1 MVYRRRP
8 KKAKN
13 LRRAIFVLIA
23 GLFGF
28 FIPLSGC
35 EQFGALPTGES
46 YLRIQQSKNYNLAD
60 DKFVNL
66 EQDTVLSGPGFWD
79 NPGENWN
86 NNFFFNNN
94 QTRPDGIL
102 PESKTP
108 LPDDFHESLD
118 TIKFVWLGHS
128 TILMS
133 IGGNVILFDPIFSNA
148 ASPVSFVVRRFQPPV
163 IDLASLP
170 KIDIVVVSHDHY
182 DHLDMK
188 TIKQLR
194 EDDISFVVPLGLGAH
209 LEHWGV
215 SAAKIT
221 ELDWW
226 ENTQIGGLNLI
237 CTPSQHFSGRM
248 GPYKEKRSLWAS
260 WLIKS
265 LDQSV
270 YFSGDSGY
278 ASHYRQIAERY
289 GSVDLVFMDSGQ
301 YNKRWQHVHNMPE
314 EAVQAVLD
322 MDGQLLVPIHWGM
335 FTLSM
340 HDWFEPPVRVLA
352 EAAKKNV
359 NVLTPLLGQLVDV
372 SNLPAN
378 DKWWDRVNQP

>member
-1 MVYRRRP
+1 MVSRRRK
-8 KKAKN
+8 KKAKT
-13 LRRAIFVLIA
+13 LRRATFVLIA
-23 GLFGF
+23 GLFGVVF
-28 FIPLSGC
+28 HLSGC
-35 EQFGALPTGES
+35 EQFGALPSGDS
-46 YLRIQQSKNYNLAD
+46 YLKIQKSDNYDVAN

-66 EQDTVLSGPGFWD
+66 QKKPILTGPGFWD
-79 NPGENWN
+79 NPGKNWN
-86 NNFFFNNN
+86 NNFFFNSN
-94 QTRPDGIL
+94 QTRPEDL
-102 PESKTP
+102 MPENKIP
-108 LPDDFHESLD
+108 LPYDFHESFD

-128 TILMS
+128 TILVSM
-133 IGGNVILFDPIFSNA
+133 GGKVVLFDPIFSNA
-148 ASPVSFVVRRFQPPV
+148 ASPVSLVVKRFQPPV

-182 DHLDMK
+182 DHLDME

-194 EDDISFVVPLGLGAH
+194 DDDISFVVPLGLGAH

-215 SAAKIT
+215 SAEKIT

-226 ENTQIGGLNLI
+226 EETQIDRLNLI
-237 CTPSQHFSGRM
+237 CTPSQHFSGRR
-248 GPYKEKRSLWAS
+248 GPYREKRSLWAS

-265 LDQSV
+265 PDQSV

-278 ASHYRQIAERY
+278 ADHYRQIGERY

-301 YNKRWQHVHNMPE
+301 YNTRWRHVHNMPE

-322 MDGQLLVPIHWGM
+322 IKGQLLVPIHWGM

-352 EAAKKNV
+352 EAARLDVK
-359 NVLTPLLGQLVDV
+359 VLTPLLGQLVDI
-372 SNLPAN
+372 SDLPEI
-378 DKWWDRVNQP
+378 DRWWERVN

>member
-1 MVYRRRP
+1 MVYRRRR
-8 KKAKN
+8 KKAKT
-13 LRRAIFVLIA
+13 LRRATFVLLA
-23 GLFGF
+23 GLFGVF
-28 FIPLSGC
+28 FNLSGC
-35 EQFGALPTGES
+35 EQFGALPSGDR
-46 YLRIQQSKNYNLAD
+46 YLQIQKSENYNLVEE
-60 DKFVNL
+60 KFVNL
-66 EQDTVLSGPGFWD
+66 QQDSVLSGPGFWD

-86 NNFFFNNN
+86 NNFFLNNN
-94 QTRPDGIL
+94 QTRPEGLL

-108 LPDDFHESLD
+108 LPADFHVSSD
-118 TIKFVWLGHS
+118 NIKFVWLGHS
-128 TILMS
+128 TILAS
-133 IGGNVILFDPIFSNA
+133 IDGKVVLFDPIFSNA
-148 ASPVSFVVRRFQPPV
+148 ASPVSLVVKRFQPPV

-170 KIDIVVVSHDHY
+170 KIDIVVISHDHY
-182 DHLDMK
+182 DHLDME
-188 TIKQLR
+188 TIKQLHDR
-194 EDDISFVVPLGLGAH
+194 DISFVVPLGLGAH

-215 SAAKIT
+215 LGQKIT

-226 ENTQIGGLNLI
+226 EETEINGLNLI
-237 CTPSQHFSGRM
+237 CTPSQHFSGRR

-265 LDQSV
+265 PSQSV

-278 ASHYRQIAERY
+278 ADHYRQIGERY

-301 YNKRWQHVHNMPE
+301 YNARWRHVHNMPE

-352 EAAKKNV
+352 EAARLDV
-359 NVLTPLLGQLVDV
+359 RVLTPLLGQLVDV
-372 SNLPAN
+372 SDMPEN
-378 DKWWDRVNQP
+378 DEWWEQVVN

>member
-1 MVYRRRP
+1 MVSRRRK
-8 KKAKN
+8 KKAKT
-13 LRRAIFVLIA
+13 LRRATFVLIA
-23 GLFGF
+23 GLFGVF
-28 FIPLSGC
+28 FHLSGC
-35 EQFGALPTGES
+35 EQFGALPSGDS
-46 YLRIQQSKNYNLAD
+46 YLKIQKSDNYDVAD

-66 EQDTVLSGPGFWD
+66 QQKPILTGPGFWD

-86 NNFFFNNN
+86 NNFFFNSN
-94 QTRPDGIL
+94 QTRPEDL
-102 PESKTP
+102 MPESKIP
-108 LPDDFHESLD
+108 LPYDFHESSN

-128 TILMS
+128 TILVSM
-133 IGGNVILFDPIFSNA
+133 GGKVILFDPIFSNA
-148 ASPVSFVVRRFQPPV
+148 ASPLSLVVKRFQPPV

-182 DHLDMK
+182 DHLDME

-194 EDDISFVVPLGLGAH
+194 DDDISFVVPLGLGAH

-215 SAAKIT
+215 SAEKIT

-226 ENTQIGGLNLI
+226 EETQIDGLTLI
-237 CTPSQHFSGRM
+237 CTPSQHFSGRR
-248 GPYKEKRSLWAS
+248 GPYREKRSLWAS

-265 LDQSV
+265 PDQSV

-278 ASHYRQIAERY
+278 ADHYRQIGERY

-301 YNKRWQHVHNMPE
+301 YNTRWRYVHNMPE

-322 MDGQLLVPIHWGM
+322 INGQLLVPIHWGM

-352 EAAKKNV
+352 EAARLDVK
-359 NVLTPLLGQLVDV
+359 VLTPLLGQLVDISEV
-372 SNLPAN
+372 PEI
-378 DKWWDRVNQP
+378 DRWWERVN

>member
-1 MVYRRRP
+1 MVYRRRR
-8 KKAKN
+8 KKAKT
-13 LRRAIFVLIA
+13 LRRATFVLLA
-23 GLFGF
+23 GLFGVF
-28 FIPLSGC
+28 FHLSGC
-35 EQFGALPTGES
+35 EQFGALPSGDR
-46 YLRIQQSKNYNLAD
+46 YLQIQKSENYNLAEE
-60 DKFVNL
+60 KFVNL
-66 EQDTVLSGPGFWD
+66 EEDSVLTGPGFWD

-94 QTRPDGIL
+94 QTRPGGLL

-108 LPDDFHESLD
+108 LPADFHVSSD
-118 TIKFVWLGHS
+118 NIKFVWLGHS
-128 TILMS
+128 TILAS
-133 IGGNVILFDPIFSNA
+133 IDGKVVLFDPIFSNA
-148 ASPVSFVVRRFQPPV
+148 ASPVSLVVKRFQPPV

-170 KIDIVVVSHDHY
+170 KIDIVVISHDHY
-182 DHLDMK
+182 DHLDME
-188 TIKQLR
+188 TIKQLHDR
-194 EDDISFVVPLGLGAH
+194 DISFVVPLGLGAH

-215 SAAKIT
+215 SAQKIT

-226 ENTQIGGLNLI
+226 EETEIDGLNLI
-237 CTPSQHFSGRM
+237 CTPSQHFSGRR

-260 WLIKS
+260 WLVKS
-265 LDQSV
+265 PSQSV

-278 ASHYRQIAERY
+278 ADHYRQIGERY

-301 YNKRWQHVHNMPE
+301 YNARWRHVHNMPE

-352 EAAKKNV
+352 EAARLDV
-359 NVLTPLLGQLVDV
+359 RVLTPLLGQLVDV
-372 SNLPAN
+372 SDMPEN
-378 DKWWDRVNQP
+378 DEWWEQVVN

>member
-1 MVYRRRP
+1 MVYRRRR
-8 KKAKN
+8 KKAKT
-13 LRRAIFVLIA
+13 LRRATFVLLA
-23 GLFGF
+23 GLFGVF
-28 FIPLSGC
+28 FNLSGC
-35 EQFGALPTGES
+35 EQFGALPSGDS
-46 YLRIQQSKNYNLAD
+46 YLQIQKSENYNLEEE
-60 DKFVNL
+60 KFVNL
-66 EQDTVLSGPGFWD
+66 EQDSVLTGPGFWD

-86 NNFFFNNN
+86 NNFFLNNN
-94 QTRPDGIL
+94 QTRPEGLL

-108 LPDDFHESLD
+108 LPADFHVSSD
-118 TIKFVWLGHS
+118 NIKFVWLGHS
-128 TILMS
+128 TILAS
-133 IGGNVILFDPIFSNA
+133 IDGKVVLFDPIFSNA
-148 ASPVSFVVRRFQPPV
+148 ASPVSLVVKRFQPPV

-170 KIDIVVVSHDHY
+170 KIDIVVISHDHY
-182 DHLDMK
+182 DHLDME
-188 TIKQLR
+188 TIKQLHDR
-194 EDDISFVVPLGLGAH
+194 DISFVVPLGLGAH

-215 SAAKIT
+215 SGQKIT

-226 ENTQIGGLNLI
+226 EGTEINGLNLI
-237 CTPSQHFSGRM
+237 CTPSQHFSGRR

-265 LDQSV
+265 PSQSV

-278 ASHYRQIAERY
+278 ADHYRQIGERY

-301 YNKRWQHVHNMPE
+301 YNARWRHVHNMPE

-352 EAAKKNV
+352 EAARLDV
-359 NVLTPLLGQLVDV
+359 RVLTPLLGQLVDV
-372 SNLPAN
+372 SDMPEN
-378 DKWWDRVNQP
+378 DEWWEQVVN

>member
-1 MVYRRRP
+1 MVYRRRR
-8 KKAKN
+8 KKAKT
-13 LRRAIFVLIA
+13 LRRATFVLLA
-23 GLFGF
+23 SLFGVF
-28 FIPLSGC
+28 FHLSGC
-35 EQFGALPTGES
+35 EQFGALPSGDR
-46 YLRIQQSKNYNLAD
+46 YLQIQKSENYNLAEE
-60 DKFVNL
+60 KFVNL
-66 EQDTVLSGPGFWD
+66 EQDSVLTGPGFWD

-94 QTRPDGIL
+94 QTRPEGLL

-108 LPDDFHESLD
+108 LPADFHVSSD
-118 TIKFVWLGHS
+118 NIKFVWLGHS
-128 TILMS
+128 TILAS
-133 IGGNVILFDPIFSNA
+133 IDGKVVLFDPIFSNA
-148 ASPVSFVVRRFQPPV
+148 ASPVSLVVKRFQPPV

-170 KIDIVVVSHDHY
+170 EIDIVVISHDHY
-182 DHLDMK
+182 DHLDME
-188 TIKQLR
+188 TIKQLHDR
-194 EDDISFVVPLGLGAH
+194 DISFVVPLGLGAH

-215 SAAKIT
+215 SAQKIT

-226 ENTQIGGLNLI
+226 EETEIDGLNLI
-237 CTPSQHFSGRM
+237 CTPSQHFSGRR

-265 LDQSV
+265 PSQSV

-278 ASHYRQIAERY
+278 ADHYRQIGERY

-301 YNKRWQHVHNMPE
+301 YNARWRHVHNMPE

-352 EAAKKNV
+352 EAARLDV
-359 NVLTPLLGQLVDV
+359 RVLTPLLGQLVDV
-372 SNLPAN
+372 SDMPEN
-378 DKWWDRVNQP
+378 DEWWEQVN

>member
-1 MVYRRRP
+1 M
-8 KKAKN
+8 
-13 LRRAIFVLIA
+13 RRAIFVLIA

-35 EQFGALPTGES
+35 EQFGALPSGES

-66 EQDTVLSGPGFWD
+66 EQDAVLSGPGFWD
-79 NPGENWN
+79 KPGENWN

-94 QTRPDGIL
+94 QTRPDGLL

-108 LPDDFHESLD
+108 LPDDFHESSD

-148 ASPVSFVVRRFQPPV
+148 ASPVSFVVTRFQPPV

-182 DHLDMK
+182 DHLDME

-237 CTPSQHFSGRM
+237 CTPSQHFSGRW
-248 GPYKEKRSLWAS
+248 GHTRKR
-260 WLIKS
+260 
-265 LDQSV
+265 D
-270 YFSGDSGY
+270 
-278 ASHYRQIAERY
+278 RY
-289 GSVDLVFMDSGQ
+289 GRHG
-301 YNKRWQHVHNMPE
+301 
-314 EAVQAVLD
+314 
-322 MDGQLLVPIHWGM
+322 
-335 FTLSM
+335 
-340 HDWFEPPVRVLA
+340 
-352 EAAKKNV
+352 
-359 NVLTPLLGQLVDV
+359 
-372 SNLPAN
+372 
-378 DKWWDRVNQP
+378 

>member
-1 MVYRRRP
+1 MVYRRRR
-8 KKAKN
+8 KKAKT
-13 LRRAIFVLIA
+13 LRRATFVLLA
-23 GLFGF
+23 GLFGVF
-28 FIPLSGC
+28 FHLSGC
-35 EQFGALPTGES
+35 EQFGALPSGDR
-46 YLRIQQSKNYNLAD
+46 YLQIQKSENYNLAEE
-60 DKFVNL
+60 KFVNL
-66 EQDTVLSGPGFWD
+66 EQNSVLTGPGFWD

-94 QTRPDGIL
+94 QTRPEGLL

-108 LPDDFHESLD
+108 LPADFHVSSD
-118 TIKFVWLGHS
+118 NIKFVWLGHS
-128 TILMS
+128 TILAS
-133 IGGNVILFDPIFSNA
+133 IDGKVVLFDPIFSNA
-148 ASPVSFVVRRFQPPV
+148 ASPVSLVVKRFQPPV

-170 KIDIVVVSHDHY
+170 EIDIVVISHDHY
-182 DHLDMK
+182 DHLDME
-188 TIKQLR
+188 TIKQLHDR
-194 EDDISFVVPLGLGAH
+194 DISFVVPLGLGAH

-215 SAAKIT
+215 SAQKIT

-226 ENTQIGGLNLI
+226 EETEIDGLKLI
-237 CTPSQHFSGRM
+237 CTPSQHFSGRR

-265 LDQSV
+265 PRQSV

-278 ASHYRQIAERY
+278 ADHYRQIGERY

-301 YNKRWQHVHNMPE
+301 YNARWRHVHNMPE

-352 EAAKKNV
+352 EAARLDV
-359 NVLTPLLGQLVDV
+359 RVLTPLLGQLVDV
-372 SNLPAN
+372 SDMPEN
-378 DKWWDRVNQP
+378 DEWWEQVN

>member
-1 MVYRRRP
+1 MVYRRRR
-8 KKAKN
+8 KKAKT
-13 LRRAIFVLIA
+13 LRRATFVLLA
-23 GLFGF
+23 GLFGVF
-28 FIPLSGC
+28 FHLSGC
-35 EQFGALPTGES
+35 EQFGALPSGDR
-46 YLRIQQSKNYNLAD
+46 YLQIQKSENYNLAEE
-60 DKFVNL
+60 KFVNL
-66 EQDTVLSGPGFWD
+66 EEDSVLTGPGFWD

-94 QTRPDGIL
+94 QTRPGGLL

-108 LPDDFHESLD
+108 LPADFHVSSD
-118 TIKFVWLGHS
+118 NIKFVWLGHS
-128 TILMS
+128 TILAS
-133 IGGNVILFDPIFSNA
+133 IDGKVILFDPIFSNA
-148 ASPVSFVVRRFQPPV
+148 ASPVSLVVKRFQPPV

-170 KIDIVVVSHDHY
+170 KIDIVVISHDHY
-182 DHLDMK
+182 DHLDME
-188 TIKQLR
+188 TIKQLHDR
-194 EDDISFVVPLGLGAH
+194 DISFVVPLGLGAH

-215 SAAKIT
+215 SGQKIT

-226 ENTQIGGLNLI
+226 EETEINGLNLI
-237 CTPSQHFSGRM
+237 CTPSQHFSGRR

-265 LDQSV
+265 PSQSV

-278 ASHYRQIAERY
+278 ADHYRQIGERY

-301 YNKRWQHVHNMPE
+301 YNARWRHVHNMPE

-352 EAAKKNV
+352 EAARLDV
-359 NVLTPLLGQLVDV
+359 RVLTPLLGQLVDV
-372 SNLPAN
+372 SDMPEN
-378 DKWWDRVNQP
+378 DEWWEQVVN

>member
-1 MVYRRRP
+1 MVYRRRR
-8 KKAKN
+8 KKAKT
-13 LRRAIFVLIA
+13 LRRATFVLLA
-23 GLFGF
+23 GLFGVF
-28 FIPLSGC
+28 FHLSGC
-35 EQFGALPTGES
+35 EQFGALPSGDR
-46 YLRIQQSKNYNLAD
+46 YLQIQKSENYNLAEE
-60 DKFVNL
+60 KFVNL
-66 EQDTVLSGPGFWD
+66 EQDSVLTGPGFWD
-79 NPGENWN
+79 NPGESWN

-94 QTRPDGIL
+94 QTRPEGLL

-108 LPDDFHESLD
+108 LPADFHVSSD
-118 TIKFVWLGHS
+118 NIKFVWLGHS
-128 TILMS
+128 TILAS
-133 IGGNVILFDPIFSNA
+133 IDGKVVLFDPIFSNA
-148 ASPVSFVVRRFQPPV
+148 ASPVSLVVKRFQPPV

-170 KIDIVVVSHDHY
+170 EIDIVVISHDHY
-182 DHLDMK
+182 DHLDME
-188 TIKQLR
+188 TIKQLHDR
-194 EDDISFVVPLGLGAH
+194 DISFVVPLGLGAH

-215 SAAKIT
+215 SAQKIT

-226 ENTQIGGLNLI
+226 EETEIDGLKLI
-237 CTPSQHFSGRM
+237 CTPSQHFSGRR

-265 LDQSV
+265 PSQSV

-278 ASHYRQIAERY
+278 ADHYRQIGERY

-301 YNKRWQHVHNMPE
+301 YNARWRHVHNMPE

-352 EAAKKNV
+352 EAARLDV
-359 NVLTPLLGQLVDV
+359 RVLTPLLGQLVDV
-372 SNLPAN
+372 SDMPEN
-378 DKWWDRVNQP
+378 DEWWEQVN

>member
-1 MVYRRRP
+1 MVYRRRR
-8 KKAKN
+8 KKAKT
-13 LRRAIFVLIA
+13 LRRATFVLLA
-23 GLFGF
+23 GLFGVF
-28 FIPLSGC
+28 FHLSGC
-35 EQFGALPTGES
+35 EQFGALPSGDR
-46 YLRIQQSKNYNLAD
+46 YLQIQKSENYNLVEE
-60 DKFVNL
+60 KFVNL
-66 EQDTVLSGPGFWD
+66 EEDSVLTGPGFWD
-79 NPGENWN
+79 NPGGNWN

-94 QTRPDGIL
+94 QTLPEGLL

-108 LPDDFHESLD
+108 LPADFHVSSD
-118 TIKFVWLGHS
+118 NIKFVWLGHS
-128 TILMS
+128 TILAS
-133 IGGNVILFDPIFSNA
+133 IDGKVVLFDPIFSNA
-148 ASPVSFVVRRFQPPV
+148 ASPVSLVVKRFQPPV

-170 KIDIVVVSHDHY
+170 EIDIVVISHDHY
-182 DHLDMK
+182 DHLDME
-188 TIKQLR
+188 TIKQLHDR
-194 EDDISFVVPLGLGAH
+194 DISFVVPLGLGAH

-215 SAAKIT
+215 SAQKIT

-226 ENTQIGGLNLI
+226 EETEIDGLNLI
-237 CTPSQHFSGRM
+237 CTPSQHFSGRR

-265 LDQSV
+265 PSQSV

-278 ASHYRQIAERY
+278 ADHYQQIGERY

-301 YNKRWQHVHNMPE
+301 YNARWRHVHNMPE

-352 EAAKKNV
+352 EAARLDV
-359 NVLTPLLGQLVDV
+359 RVLTPLLGQLVDV
-372 SNLPAN
+372 SDMPEN
-378 DKWWDRVNQP
+378 DEWWEQVN